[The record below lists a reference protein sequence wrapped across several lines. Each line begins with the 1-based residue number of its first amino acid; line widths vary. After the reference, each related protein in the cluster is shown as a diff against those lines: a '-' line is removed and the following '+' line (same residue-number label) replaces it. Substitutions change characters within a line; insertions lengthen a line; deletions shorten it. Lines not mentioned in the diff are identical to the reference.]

1 MTNWYICV
9 KPGTLEIVDSF
20 WGTEDDKKSR
30 SRHLEFIKLD
40 SNLNP
45 NAIYISR
52 NVNGTVLVHED
63 TEKKEQLENN
73 KKIQFIENLRTKR
86 DSELHRTDWI
96 VSVSDSPLSHEKIEE
111 WKVYRQALR
120 DLPANT
126 TDPENPVWPQAPT
139 P

>member
-9 KPGTLEIVDSF
+9 KPGTLEIVDRF
-20 WGTEDDKKSR
+20 WGTEEDKKLR
-30 SRHLEFIKLD
+30 SQDLEFIKLN

-45 NAIYISR
+45 SAIYVSR
-52 NVNGTVLVHED
+52 DENGSVSVHED

-86 DSELHRTDWI
+86 DSELRRTDWI
-96 VSVSDSPLSHEKIEE
+96 VSVSDSPLSTEKIEE

-120 DLPANT
+120 DIPANT
-126 TDPENPVWPQAPT
+126 TDLENPVWPT
-139 P
+139 PPE